1 MAEAANSRIQ
11 STSANE
17 NSTRRKLIG
26 FFLFP
31 IALFPFLALISYRWQ
46 AIDTL
51 NIPPE
56 KSSNLIGVIGD
67 TFAYNGYQLIGLATW
82 AVAPLT
88 LFLGLLLVLGR
99 TFRPSRR
106 FFMFLLFMFAT
117 TCLLQLLGD
126 SPSVAAVLKELNLGS
141 NAGGALG
148 YLVMDC
154 ALSRLLSPFGASILM
169 ATLMM
174 FALISMIGFKTIL
187 VGLGNFIGGKPLSP
201 EEIKAKEDRK
211 REAEERAQAIR
222 AAKEAARAA
231 KEAEKRKIAEERA
244 AAKAAKEAE
253 KDAARA
259 AIEAAR
265 EAARAAKEA
274 ERRGEPA
281 PVATAA
287 VSMQSAPARPAAAA
301 AVQSTPQT
309 AAASQTSAPAAVDDE
324 AEEVDKGPYLLPP
337 LNLLNP
343 LSESSADHGDVAAI
357 GLKLIETLTIF
368 GVEATLQ
375 KAVQGPVVTQYVL
388 SLAPGTRPEKVESL
402 QNTLMMAMKAKSL
415 RIQAPIPGE
424 DAVGIEMP
432 NKTAAG
438 VSFRELI
445 ESETWKKNT
454 ALGKNGQAKY
464 NLPLLLGK
472 DAAGHDLVSDLAT
485 MPHMLV
491 AGATGQGKSVC
502 LNSIINGL
510 LMCRTPEQL
519 KLIMVDPKCVEFT
532 SYASLPHLLV
542 PVITDTKKVV
552 YSLRWAV
559 AEMEKR
565 LKMFARAGKRNIV
578 DFNCREI
585 LTQPDMFG
593 GADTGADDMPRTV
606 PYIVIIIDE
615 VADLMASAGKEV
627 EPEIARLTAKARAA
641 GIHVILA
648 TQRPDTK
655 TITGTIKSNIPGRIA
670 FKTSSSIDSRTIL
683 DATGAESLIGRGD
696 MLFRTKEGILIRAQG
711 AWVSDPEI
719 GRITDFIAE
728 HANVQF
734 DKNFATKLARVK
746 EAAITDPFAD
756 NEDDPDNA
764 PKPAEGTSSVVTSN
778 GGVAPAGMTGSK
790 EEDLYNKALEVVRL
804 TNRAS
809 TSHLQRRMGIG
820 YNHAARLIDLL
831 EDRGVI
837 GPAKSAGPRDILIDL
852 NAPVEAVAPSA
863 PTAPDAAEPIA
874 AEAEQTVEI
883 DLSSV
888 SESDPFNENGGNP

>member
-1 MAEAANSRIQ
+1 MAETVNKIPSV
-11 STSANE
+11 NE
-17 NSTRRKLIG
+17 HESKTRRKLIG

-46 AIDTL
+46 AIETL
-51 NIPPE
+51 HIPPE
-56 KSSNLIGVIGD
+56 PSANLIGVIGD
-67 TFAYNGYQLIGLATW
+67 AFAYNGYALIGLATW

-88 LFLGLLLVLGR
+88 LFLGFLLVLGK

-106 FFMFLLFMFAT
+106 FLAFLLFMFAT

-126 SPSVAAVLKELNLGS
+126 SPSISGVLKELNLGK

-154 ALSRLLSPFGASILM
+154 GLSRLVSPFGASVLM
-169 ATLMM
+169 ATLML
-174 FALISMIGFKTIL
+174 FALLSMIGFKTIL
-187 VGLGNFIGGKPLSP
+187 VGLGNFIGGNPLSP
-201 EEIKAKEDRK
+201 EEIEAKEAKK
-211 REAEERAQAIR
+211 RENEERIQAAK
-222 AAKEAARAA
+222 AAKEAAKAA
-231 KEAEKRKIAEERA
+231 KEAEKRRIAEERA
-244 AAKAAKEAE
+244 AAKAEKAAE
-253 KDAARA
+253 KDAMRA
-259 AIEAAR
+259 AVEAAR

-274 ERRGEPA
+274 ERRGAPQQIAAVNIAQPA
-281 PVATAA
+281 PVAVPAQTK
-287 VSMQSAPARPAAAA
+287 SAPVSSVA
-301 AVQSTPQT
+301 QDS
-309 AAASQTSAPAAVDDE
+309 
-324 AEEVDKGPYLLPP
+324 AEEEPEDKGPYILPP
-337 LNLLNP
+337 LSLLNP
-343 LSESSADHGDVAAI
+343 LSNSTADHGDVTATGA
-357 GLKLIETLTIF
+357 KLIETLKVFEVDAGLIRTI
-368 GVEATLQ
+368 
-375 KAVQGPVVTQYVL
+375 QGPVVTQYVL

-454 ALGKNGQAKY
+454 SLDKRGQAKY

-472 DAAGHDLVSDLAT
+472 DAAGNDLISDLAT

-519 KLIMVDPKCVEFT
+519 KLIMVDPKCVEFS

-593 GADTGADDMPRTV
+593 GADAGSDDMPRTV
-606 PYIVIIIDE
+606 PYILIIIDE

-641 GIHVILA
+641 GIHLILA

-670 FKTSSSIDSRTIL
+670 FKTSSGIDSRTIL
-683 DATGAESLIGRGD
+683 DALGAEGLIGRGD
-696 MLFRTKEGILIRAQG
+696 MLFKTKEGILIRAQG

-719 GRITDFIAE
+719 ERITDFIAQ
-728 HANVQF
+728 HSNVDF
-734 DKNFATKLARVK
+734 DKTFATKLSRVK
-746 EAAITDPFAD
+746 EAAIEDPFAD

-764 PKPAEGTSSVVTSN
+764 PKPVEATSAVVTAN

-790 EEDLYNKALEVVRL
+790 EEELYNRALEVVRL
-804 TNRAS
+804 TKRAS

-820 YNHAARLIDLL
+820 YNHAARLIDLM

-837 GPAKSAGPRDILIDL
+837 GPAKGAGPRDILIDL
-852 NAPVEAVAPSA
+852 DAPVETVMPSQSAAP
-863 PTAPDAAEPIA
+863 EPEQSTDIP
-874 AEAEQTVEI
+874 EEQTADFDMSPEPEQ
-883 DLSSV
+883 S
-888 SESDPFNENGGNP
+888 NENGGNL

>member
-1 MAEAANSRIQ
+1 MAETTANKTAHSEHE
-11 STSANE
+11 AKN
-17 NSTRRKLIG
+17 RRRLVG

-31 IALFPFLALISYRWQ
+31 IALFPLLALISYRWQ
-46 AIDTL
+46 AMEEL

-56 KSSNLIGVIGD
+56 TSSNLIGVVGD
-67 TFAYNGYQLIGLATW
+67 SFAYAGYQLIGLAIW
-82 AVAPLT
+82 AVPPLT

-99 TFRPSRR
+99 SFKPGRR
-106 FFMFLLFMFAT
+106 FLAFLLFLFAT
-117 TCLLQLLGD
+117 TCLLQLL
-126 SPSVAAVLKELNLGS
+126 SNTPSVAGVLQTLNLGT

-148 YLVMDC
+148 YLVMNC
-154 ALSRLLSPFGASILM
+154 GLSRLLSPFGASILM
-169 ATLMM
+169 ATVMTFAILMM
-174 FALISMIGFKTIL
+174 IGIRTIL
-187 VGLGNFIGGKPLSP
+187 IALGNFIGGRPLTP
-201 EEIKAKEDRK
+201 EEIAERERAK
-211 REAEERAQAIR
+211 RE
-222 AAKEAARAA
+222 
-231 KEAEKRKIAEERA
+231 EAERVA
-244 AAKAAKEAE
+244 AAKAAKEAARIAKEEE
-253 KDAARA
+253 KRRVMEERA
-259 AIEAAR
+259 AAKAEKEAAKQAER
-265 EAARAAKEA
+265 EAKLAAKQQAEA
-274 ERRGEPA
+274 DPFPAKGGDAPQPQRQVPAVTPPKAKDEEP
-281 PVATAA
+281 
-287 VSMQSAPARPAAAA
+287 
-301 AVQSTPQT
+301 
-309 AAASQTSAPAAVDDE
+309 
-324 AEEVDKGPYLLPP
+324 EEKPKDKGPYILPAMD
-337 LNLLNP
+337 LLNP
-343 LSESSADHGDVAAI
+343 LPESTADHGDVEAI
-357 GLKLIETLTIF
+357 GAKLIETLKLF
-368 GVEATLQ
+368 DVEATLID
-375 KAVQGPVVTQYVL
+375 KIQGPVVTQYRL
-388 SLAPGTRPEKVESL
+388 SLAPGTRPEKVEAL
-402 QNTLMMAMKAKSL
+402 QSTLMMAMKAKSL

-438 VSFRELI
+438 VSFRELV
-445 ESETWKKNT
+445 ESSIWKKNT
-454 ALGKNGQAKY
+454 ALDKHGQAKY

-472 DAAGHDLVSDLAT
+472 DAAGNDLISDLAT

-502 LNSIINGL
+502 LNAIINGL

-578 DFNCREI
+578 DFNTRDI
-585 LTQPDMFG
+585 ITQPDMFG
-593 GADTGADDMPRTV
+593 ADDTGNDDMPRTV

-655 TITGTIKSNIPGRIA
+655 VITGTIKSNIPGRIA
-670 FKTSSSIDSRTIL
+670 FKTASSIDSRTIL

-696 MLFRTKEGILIRAQG
+696 MLFKTKEGLLIRAQG
-711 AWVSDPEI
+711 AWVSDAEI

-728 HANVQF
+728 HADVDFNK
-734 DKNFATKLARVK
+734 DFATKLGRVK
-746 EAAITDPFAD
+746 EATIADPFAD
-756 NEDDPDNA
+756 NPDDPDNA
-764 PKPAEGTSSVVTSN
+764 PPPPEETSSVITAN

-790 EEDLYNKALEVVRL
+790 EEELYNRALEVVKMTR
-804 TNRAS
+804 RAS

-837 GPAKSAGPRDILIDL
+837 GPAKGAGPRDILVDL
-852 NAPVEAVAPSA
+852 DAQPSSQAGNSDAPPELPLDANESLTSA
-863 PTAPDAAEPIA
+863 P
-874 AEAEQTVEI
+874 EQTGDI
-883 DLSSV
+883 
-888 SESDPFNENGGNP
+888 N

>member
-1 MAEAANSRIQ
+1 MEEKN
-11 STSANE
+11 
-17 NSTRRKLIG
+17 RRRLIG
-26 FFLFP
+26 FFLLP
-31 IALFPFLALISYRWQ
+31 IALFPLMALISYRWQ
-46 AIDTL
+46 AMPAL
-51 NIPPE
+51 QIPPE
-56 KSSNLIGVIGD
+56 ASTNLIGVVGD
-67 TFAYNGYQLIGLATW
+67 SFAYHGYRLIGLAVW
-82 AVAPLT
+82 AVPPLT
-88 LFLGLLLVLGR
+88 LFLGLVLALGR
-99 TFRPSRR
+99 SCRPGRR
-106 FFMFLLFMFAT
+106 LAPFLLFLFAT
-117 TCLLQLLGD
+117 TCLLQLLGS
-126 SPSVAAVLKELNLGS
+126 SPSVAAVLETLNLGN

-148 YLVMDC
+148 YLMMDC
-154 ALSRLLSPFGASILM
+154 CLSRLLSPFGASVLM
-169 ATLMM
+169 ATAMVFSLL
-174 FALISMIGFKTIL
+174 AMIGFRTIFAA
-187 VGLGNFIGGKPLSP
+187 LGDFIGGKPLDP
-201 EEIKAKEDRK
+201 EEIEERERKK
-211 REAEERAQAIR
+211 REAEERI
-222 AAKEAARAA
+222 EAARAA
-231 KEAEKRKIAEERA
+231 KEAAKAERDAEKRRIAEERA
-244 AAKAAKEAE
+244 AAKAAKAAAKTAE
-253 KDAARA
+253 KNAAASVSIA
-259 AIEAAR
+259 APPEMA
-265 EAARAAKEA
+265 
-274 ERRGEPA
+274 PA
-281 PVATAA
+281 PVEKRH
-287 VSMQSAPARPAAAA
+287 APPPEA
-301 AVQSTPQT
+301 
-309 AAASQTSAPAAVDDE
+309 
-324 AEEVDKGPYLLPP
+324 AEENPPDKGPYVLPGI
-337 LNLLNP
+337 NLLNP
-343 LSESSADHGDVAAI
+343 LPVSAADHGDVSAI
-357 GLKLIETLTIF
+357 GAKLIETLKLF
-368 GVEATLQ
+368 DVEANLVD
-375 KAVQGPVVTQYVL
+375 KVQGPVVTQYVL
-388 SLAPGTRPEKVESL
+388 SLAPGTKPEKVAAL

-445 ESETWKKNT
+445 ESDVWKKN
-454 ALGKNGQAKY
+454 AIPAKNGQAKY

-472 DAAGHDLVSDLAT
+472 DAAGHDLISDLAT

-502 LNSIINGL
+502 LNAIINGL

-532 SYASLPHLLV
+532 AYAALPHLLV

-578 DFNCREI
+578 DFNTRDI

-593 GADTGADDMPRTV
+593 GADTGTDDMPRTV
-606 PYIVIIIDE
+606 PYIIIIIDE

-655 TITGTIKSNIPGRIA
+655 VITGTIKSNIPGRIA

-696 MLFRTKEGILIRAQG
+696 MLFKTKEGLLIRAQG

-734 DKNFATKLARVK
+734 DDTFATKLARVK
-746 EAAITDPFAD
+746 EATIADPFAD
-756 NEDDPDNA
+756 NKDDPDNA
-764 PKPAEGTSSVVTSN
+764 PPPPEEASTVITAN

-790 EEDLYNKALEVVRL
+790 EDELYNRALEVVKL
-804 TNRAS
+804 TRRAS

-837 GPAKSAGPRDILIDL
+837 GPAKGAGPRDILVDL
-852 NAPVEAVAPSA
+852 E
-863 PTAPDAAEPIA
+863 TAAQQPPAS
-874 AEAEQTVEI
+874 AEAASAT
-883 DLSSV
+883 
-888 SESDPFNENGGNP
+888 ESGAEGATGEDGTYEFTE

>member
-1 MAEAANSRIQ
+1 MAEAANSKIQ
-11 STSANE
+11 STPESE

-46 AIDTL
+46 AIGTL

-67 TFAYNGYQLIGLATW
+67 AFAYNGYQLIGLATW

-88 LFLGLLLVLGR
+88 LFLGLLLVLGK

-126 SPSVAAVLKELNLGS
+126 SPSVAAVLKDLNLGS

-201 EEIKAKEDRK
+201 EEIREKEERK
-211 REAEERAQAIR
+211 REAEERVQAMK

-231 KEAEKRKIAEERA
+231 KDAEKRRIAEERA

-281 PVATAA
+281 PLSTAA
-287 VSMQSAPARPAAAA
+287 VSMQSAPQRPAPS
-301 AVQSTPQT
+301 VQSAPL
-309 AAASQTSAPAAVDDE
+309 AASSQPPAPAMAGDQ
-324 AEEVDKGPYLLPP
+324 AEEQDKGPYLLPP
-337 LNLLNP
+337 INLLNP

-606 PYIVIIIDE
+606 SYIVIIIDE

-734 DKNFATKLARVK
+734 DKTFATKLARVK
-746 EAAITDPFAD
+746 EAAIEDPFAD

-764 PKPAEGTSSVVTSN
+764 PKPVEGTSSIVTAN

-852 NAPVEAVAPSA
+852 NAAVETVAPSA
-863 PTAPDAAEPIA
+863 PFAPDEAEPPA
-874 AEAEQTVEI
+874 SDAEQTVEI

-888 SESDPFNENGGNP
+888 SESDLFNENGGNP

>member
-1 MAEAANSRIQ
+1 MAETVNKIPSV
-11 STSANE
+11 NE
-17 NSTRRKLIG
+17 HESKTRRKLIG

-46 AIDTL
+46 AIETL
-51 NIPPE
+51 HIPPE
-56 KSSNLIGVIGD
+56 PSANLIGVIGD
-67 TFAYNGYQLIGLATW
+67 AFAYNGYALIGLATW

-88 LFLGLLLVLGR
+88 LFLGFLLVLGK

-106 FFMFLLFMFAT
+106 FLAFLLFMFAT

-126 SPSVAAVLKELNLGS
+126 SPSISGVLKELNLGK

-154 ALSRLLSPFGASILM
+154 GLSRLVSPFGASVLM
-169 ATLMM
+169 ATLML
-174 FALISMIGFKTIL
+174 FALLSMIGFKTIL
-187 VGLGNFIGGKPLSP
+187 VGLGNFIGGNPLSP
-201 EEIKAKEDRK
+201 EEIEAKEAKK
-211 REAEERAQAIR
+211 RENEERIQAAK
-222 AAKEAARAA
+222 AAKEAAKAA
-231 KEAEKRKIAEERA
+231 KEAEKRRIAEERA
-244 AAKAAKEAE
+244 AAKAEKAAE
-253 KDAARA
+253 KDAMRA
-259 AIEAAR
+259 AVEAAR

-274 ERRGEPA
+274 ERRGAPQQIAAVNIAQPA
-281 PVATAA
+281 PVAVPAQTK
-287 VSMQSAPARPAAAA
+287 SAPVASAA
-301 AVQSTPQT
+301 QDS
-309 AAASQTSAPAAVDDE
+309 
-324 AEEVDKGPYLLPP
+324 AEEEPEDKGPYILPP
-337 LNLLNP
+337 LSLLNP
-343 LSESSADHGDVAAI
+343 LSNSTADHGDVTATGA
-357 GLKLIETLTIF
+357 KLIETLKVFEVDAGLIRTI
-368 GVEATLQ
+368 
-375 KAVQGPVVTQYVL
+375 QGPVVTQYVL

-454 ALGKNGQAKY
+454 SLDKRGQAKY

-472 DAAGHDLVSDLAT
+472 DAAGNDLISDLAT

-519 KLIMVDPKCVEFT
+519 KLIMVDPKCVEFS

-593 GADTGADDMPRTV
+593 GADAGSDDMPRTV
-606 PYIVIIIDE
+606 PYILIIIDE

-641 GIHVILA
+641 GIHLILA

-670 FKTSSSIDSRTIL
+670 FKTSSGIDSRTIL
-683 DATGAESLIGRGD
+683 DALGAEGLIGRGD
-696 MLFRTKEGILIRAQG
+696 MLFKTKEGILIRAQG

-719 GRITDFIAE
+719 ERITDFIAQ
-728 HANVQF
+728 HSNVDF
-734 DKNFATKLARVK
+734 DKTFATKLSRVK
-746 EAAITDPFAD
+746 EAAIEDPFAD

-764 PKPAEGTSSVVTSN
+764 PKPVEATSAVVTAN

-790 EEDLYNKALEVVRL
+790 EEELYNRALEVVRL
-804 TNRAS
+804 TKRAS

-820 YNHAARLIDLL
+820 YNHAARLIDLM

-837 GPAKSAGPRDILIDL
+837 GPAKGAGPRDILIDL
-852 NAPVEAVAPSA
+852 DAPVETVMPSQSAAP
-863 PTAPDAAEPIA
+863 EPEQSTDIP
-874 AEAEQTVEI
+874 EEQTADFDMSPEPEQ
-883 DLSSV
+883 S
-888 SESDPFNENGGNP
+888 NENGGNL

>member
-1 MAEAANSRIQ
+1 MKN
-11 STSANE
+11 
-17 NSTRRKLIG
+17 RRRLMG

-31 IALFPFLALISYRWQ
+31 IALFPLLALISYRWQ
-46 AIDTL
+46 AIGEL
-51 NIPPE
+51 NMPPE
-56 KSSNLIGVIGD
+56 ASSNLIGVVGD
-67 TFAYNGYQLIGLATW
+67 AFAYNGYQMIGLAVW
-82 AVAPLT
+82 AVPPLT

-99 TFRPSRR
+99 SFRPGRR
-106 FFMFLLFMFAT
+106 FLAFLLFLFAT
-117 TCLLQLLGD
+117 TCLLQLL
-126 SPSVAAVLKELNLGS
+126 SATPSVAPILGALNLGT

-148 YLVMDC
+148 YIVMDC
-154 ALSRLLSPFGASILM
+154 GLSRLLSPFGAAILM
-169 ATLMM
+169 ATLMV
-174 FALISMIGFKTIL
+174 FALLSMIGLRTIL
-187 VGLGNFIGGKPLSP
+187 VTLGNFIGGRPLTP
-201 EEIKAKEDRK
+201 EEQAERERK
-211 REAEERAQAIR
+211 RLEAEERMQAML
-222 AAKEAARAA
+222 AAKEAARAER
-231 KEAEKRKIAEERA
+231 EAEKRRIAEERA
-244 AAKAAKEAE
+244 ANKAAKEAE
-253 KDAARA
+253 K
-259 AIEAAR
+259 EAAR
-265 EAARAAKEA
+265 EARAA
-274 ERRGEPA
+274 
-281 PVATAA
+281 VATEQRTPVRAEPPSKPQPA
-287 VSMQSAPARPAAAA
+287 V
-301 AVQSTPQT
+301 
-309 AAASQTSAPAAVDDE
+309 AAASEVAAGGEEPA
-324 AEEVDKGPYLLPP
+324 DKGPYVLPP
-337 LNLLNP
+337 LDLINP
-343 LSESSADHGDVAAI
+343 PPKSTADHGDVEAI
-357 GLKLIETLTIF
+357 GAKLIETLKLF
-368 GVEATLQ
+368 DVEATLID
-375 KAVQGPVVTQYVL
+375 KVQGPVVTQYKL
-388 SLAPGTRPEKVESL
+388 SLAPGTRPEKVEAL
-402 QNTLMMAMKAKSL
+402 QSTLMMAMKAKSL

-432 NKTAAG
+432 NKTAAS

-445 ESETWKKNT
+445 ESAVWKKNT
-454 ALGKNGQAKY
+454 ALDRHGQAKY

-472 DAAGHDLVSDLAT
+472 DAAGHDLISDLAT

-502 LNSIINGL
+502 LNAIINGL

-532 SYASLPHLLV
+532 AYASLPHLLV

-578 DFNCREI
+578 DFNTRDI
-585 LTQPDMFG
+585 ITQPDMFG
-593 GADTGADDMPRTV
+593 GDETGADDMPRTV

-655 TITGTIKSNIPGRIA
+655 VITGTIKSNIPGRIA
-670 FKTSSSIDSRTIL
+670 FKTASSIDSRTIL

-696 MLFRTKEGILIRAQG
+696 MLFKTKEGLLIRAQG

-734 DKNFATKLARVK
+734 DKTFASKLAKVK
-746 EAAITDPFAD
+746 EAAIEDPFAD
-756 NEDDPDNA
+756 NEDDPDNQ
-764 PKPAEGTSSVVTSN
+764 PPPPEGTSSVVTAN

-790 EEDLYNKALEVVRL
+790 EEELYSRALEVVRM
-804 TNRAS
+804 TRRAS

-837 GPAKSAGPRDILIDL
+837 GPAKGAGPRDILIDL
-852 NAPVEAVAPSA
+852 DAAPAAGAAPS
-863 PTAPDAAEPIA
+863 PDAPP
-874 AEAEQTVEI
+874 
-883 DLSSV
+883 
-888 SESDPFNENGGNP
+888 SDPSAIPDDPLNDTPELPGMN

>member
-1 MAEAANSRIQ
+1 MAETINKAIPHE
-11 STSANE
+11 NE
-17 NSTRRKLIG
+17 PKHHRRLIG

-31 IALFPFLALISYRWQ
+31 IALFPLMALISYRWQ
-46 AIDTL
+46 AIESL
-51 NIPPE
+51 NLPPE
-56 KSSNLIGVIGD
+56 ISSNLIGVVGD
-67 TFAYNGYQLIGLATW
+67 AFAYNGYQLIGLAIW
-82 AVAPLT
+82 AVPPLT
-88 LFLGLLLVLGR
+88 LFLGLLLILGKS
-99 TFRPSRR
+99 FKPGRR
-106 FFMFLLFMFAT
+106 FLSFMLFLFAT
-117 TCLLQLLGD
+117 TCLLQLLSA
-126 SPSVAAVLKELNLGS
+126 SPSIAAVLSSLNLGT

-154 ALSRLLSPFGASILM
+154 GLSRLLSPFGASILM
-169 ATLMM
+169 ASLMM
-174 FALISMIGFKTIL
+174 FALLSMIGIRAIL
-187 VGLGNFIGGKPLSP
+187 VTLGNFIGGRPLTP
-201 EEIKAKEDRK
+201 EEQAERERKK
-211 REAEERAQAIR
+211 REAEERVQAAL
-222 AAKEAARAA
+222 AAKEAARAER
-231 KEAEKRKIAEERA
+231 EAEKRRAAEERA

-253 KDAARA
+253 K
-259 AIEAAR
+259 EAAKQAIR
-265 EAARAAKEA
+265 EAR
-274 ERRGEPA
+274 
-281 PVATAA
+281 ATAA
-287 VSMQSAPARPAAAA
+287 QERAAASATAAKDAAPTAVTPPAAR
-301 AVQSTPQT
+301 T
-309 AAASQTSAPAAVDDE
+309 AAANTGRNLE
-324 AEEVDKGPYLLPP
+324 AEDEKVEKGPYILPS
-337 LNLLNP
+337 LDLLNP
-343 LSESSADHGDVAAI
+343 IPTSTADHGDVEAI
-357 GLKLIETLTIF
+357 GSKLIETLKLF
-368 GVEATLQ
+368 DVDATLID
-375 KAVQGPVVTQYVL
+375 KVQGPVVTQYKL
-388 SLAPGTRPEKVESL
+388 SLAPGTRPEKVEAL
-402 QNTLMMAMKAKSL
+402 QSTLMMSMKAKSL

-445 ESETWKKNT
+445 ESPIWTKNT
-454 ALGKNGQAKY
+454 AIDKHGQAKY

-472 DAAGHDLVSDLAT
+472 DAAGHDLISDLAT

-532 SYASLPHLLV
+532 AYAALPHLLV

-565 LKMFARAGKRNIV
+565 LKMFAHAGKRNIV
-578 DFNCREI
+578 DFNTRDI

-593 GADTGADDMPRTV
+593 GEDTGDDDMPRTV

-655 TITGTIKSNIPGRIA
+655 VITGTIKSNIPGRIA
-670 FKTSSSIDSRTIL
+670 FKTASSIDSRTIL

-696 MLFRTKEGILIRAQG
+696 MLFKTKEGMLIRAQG

-728 HANVQF
+728 HASVDF
-734 DKNFATKLARVK
+734 DAKFASKLARVK
-746 EAAITDPFAD
+746 EEAIKDPFGD
-756 NEDDPDNA
+756 NEDDPDNQ
-764 PKPAEGTSSVVTSN
+764 PPPPEGSSSVITAN

-790 EEDLYNKALEVVRL
+790 EEELYNRALEVVRM
-804 TNRAS
+804 TRRAS

-837 GPAKSAGPRDILIDL
+837 GPAKGAGPREILIDL
-852 NAPVEAVAPSA
+852 DAQ
-863 PTAPDAAEPIA
+863 PTADAQINPISTGSQTNPPD
-874 AEAEQTVEI
+874 
-883 DLSSV
+883 DS
-888 SESDPFNENGGNP
+888 GNMNPDTPELPGMN

>member
-1 MAEAANSRIQ
+1 MAEQGNSKTTTVPE
-11 STSANE
+11 SEAKN
-17 NSTRRKLIG
+17 RRKLLG

-31 IALFPFLALISYRWQ
+31 IALFPLLALVSYRWQ
-46 AIDTL
+46 AMAAL
-51 NIPPE
+51 NVPPE
-56 KSSNLIGVIGD
+56 ASSNLIGVVGD
-67 TFAYNGYQLIGLATW
+67 TFAYYGYLLIGLAVW
-82 AVAPLT
+82 AVPPLT
-88 LFLGLLLVLGR
+88 LFLGLLLVLGKS
-99 TFRPSRR
+99 FRPGRR
-106 FFMFLLFMFAT
+106 FLAFLLFLFAT
-117 TCLLQLLGD
+117 TCLLQLLSA
-126 SPSVAAVLKELNLGS
+126 SPSVAPILRDLNLGH

-169 ATLMM
+169 ALLML
-174 FALISMIGFKTIL
+174 FALLAMIGFRTLL
-187 VGLGNFIGGKPLSP
+187 VAIGNFIGGRPLTP
-201 EEIKAKEDRK
+201 EELAERERQRQEEQERIEAAK
-211 REAEERAQAIR
+211 
-222 AAKEAARAA
+222 AAKEAARIA
-231 KEAEKRKIAEERA
+231 KEEEKRRIADERA

-253 KDAARA
+253 KQ
-259 AIEAAR
+259 AAR
-265 EAARAAKEA
+265 EAKLAAQQA
-274 ERRGEPA
+274 EREAKIAAQQSAREAAGAPA
-281 PVATAA
+281 PAETATSPIA
-287 VSMQSAPARPAAAA
+287 STRPAAVPKSPKPASAA
-301 AVQSTPQT
+301 AT
-309 AAASQTSAPAAVDDE
+309 AEDE
-324 AEEVDKGPYLLPP
+324 PKEDKGPYILPSISLLSPTP
-337 LNLLNP
+337 
-343 LSESSADHGDVAAI
+343 ESTADHGDVEAI
-357 GLKLIETLTIF
+357 GAKLIETLKLF
-368 GVEATLQ
+368 DVEATLID
-375 KAVQGPVVTQYVL
+375 KVQGPVVTQYKI
-388 SLAPGTRPEKVESL
+388 SLAPGTRPEKVESV
-402 QNTLMMAMKAKSL
+402 QSALMMAMKAKSL

-438 VSFRELI
+438 VSFRELV
-445 ESETWKKNT
+445 ESSLWKKMT
-454 ALGKNGQAKY
+454 ALDARGQAKY

-472 DAAGHDLVSDLAT
+472 DAAGHDLISDLAT
-485 MPHMLV
+485 MPHLLV

-532 SYASLPHLLV
+532 AYASLPHLLV
-542 PVITDTKKVV
+542 PVVTDTKKVV

-578 DFNCREI
+578 DFNTREI

-593 GADTGADDMPRTV
+593 GNETGEDDMPRTV

-655 TITGTIKSNIPGRIA
+655 VITGTIKSNIPGRIA
-670 FKTSSSIDSRTIL
+670 FKTASAIDSRTIL

-696 MLFRTKEGILIRAQG
+696 MLFKTKEGLLIRAQG

-728 HANVQF
+728 HANVDF
-734 DKNFATKLARVK
+734 DKNFASKLAKVK

-756 NEDDPDNA
+756 NEDDPDNQ
-764 PKPAEGTSSVVTSN
+764 PPPPEGTSTVVTAN

-790 EEDLYNKALEVVRL
+790 EEALYNRALDVVRL
-804 TNRAS
+804 TGKAS

-837 GPAKSAGPRDILIDL
+837 GPAKGSGARDILIDL
-852 NAPVEAVAPSA
+852 DSPMPPVGNASQNAAGSGAEDDGAAPGNA
-863 PTAPDAAEPIA
+863 TTEEFNFD
-874 AEAEQTVEI
+874 
-883 DLSSV
+883 
-888 SESDPFNENGGNP
+888 ESN

>member
-301 AVQSTPQT
+301 AVQSAPQT

-655 TITGTIKSNIPGRIA
+655 TITGTIKSNLPGRIA

-764 PKPAEGTSSVVTSN
+764 PK
-778 GGVAPAGMTGSK
+778 
-790 EEDLYNKALEVVRL
+790 
-804 TNRAS
+804 
-809 TSHLQRRMGIG
+809 
-820 YNHAARLIDLL
+820 
-831 EDRGVI
+831 
-837 GPAKSAGPRDILIDL
+837 
-852 NAPVEAVAPSA
+852 
-863 PTAPDAAEPIA
+863 
-874 AEAEQTVEI
+874 
-883 DLSSV
+883 
-888 SESDPFNENGGNP
+888 

>member
-1 MAEAANSRIQ
+1 MAETPDKPLSP
-11 STSANE
+11 ANE
-17 NSTRRKLIG
+17 PKHRRRLLG

-31 IALFPFLALISYRWQ
+31 IALFPLLALISYRWQ
-46 AIDTL
+46 AIATL
-51 NIPPE
+51 HLPPE
-56 KSSNLIGVIGD
+56 RSSNLIGVVGD
-67 TFAYNGYQLIGLATW
+67 AFAYNGYQLIGLAVW
-82 AVAPLT
+82 AVPPLT

-99 TFRPSRR
+99 SFRPGRR
-106 FFMFLLFMFAT
+106 FLAFLLFLFAT
-117 TCLLQLLGD
+117 TCLLQLLSA
-126 SPSVAAVLKELNLGS
+126 SPAIADILATLNLGT

-154 ALSRLLSPFGASILM
+154 GLSRLLSPFGASILM
-169 ATLMM
+169 ATLMV
-174 FALISMIGFKTIL
+174 FALLSMIGLRTIL
-187 VGLGNFIGGKPLSP
+187 VTLGNFIGGRPLTP
-201 EEIKAKEDRK
+201 EEQAEREQRK
-211 REAEERAQAIR
+211 READERLQAAL
-222 AAKEAARAA
+222 AAKEAARAQR
-231 KEAEKRKIAEERA
+231 EAEKRRIAEERA

-253 KDAARA
+253 KEAARQ
-259 AIEAAR
+259 AAR
-265 EAARAAKEA
+265 EAKVAAA
-274 ERRGEPA
+274 QERTQTRQASDPA
-281 PVATAA
+281 PVAVPAPSAA
-287 VSMQSAPARPAAAA
+287 EP
-301 AVQSTPQT
+301 
-309 AAASQTSAPAAVDDE
+309 E
-324 AEEVDKGPYLLPP
+324 DKGPYVLPP
-337 LNLLNP
+337 QSLLNP
-343 LSESSADHGDVAAI
+343 PPASTADHGDVEAI
-357 GLKLIETLTIF
+357 GAKLIETLKLF
-368 GVEATLQ
+368 DVEATLID
-375 KAVQGPVVTQYVL
+375 KVQGPVVTQYKL
-388 SLAPGTRPEKVESL
+388 SLAPGTRPEKVEAL
-402 QNTLMMAMKAKSL
+402 QSTLMMAMKAKSL

-438 VSFRELI
+438 VSFSELI
-445 ESETWKKNT
+445 ESPIWKKNT
-454 ALGKNGQAKY
+454 ALDKRGQAKY

-502 LNSIINGL
+502 LNAIINGL

-532 SYASLPHLLV
+532 AYASLPHLLV

-578 DFNCREI
+578 DFNTRDI

-593 GADTGADDMPRTV
+593 AAETGTDDMPRTV

-655 TITGTIKSNIPGRIA
+655 VITGTIKSNIPGRIA
-670 FKTSSSIDSRTIL
+670 FKTASSIDSRTIL

-696 MLFRTKEGILIRAQG
+696 MLFKTKEGLLIRAQG

-734 DKNFATKLARVK
+734 DTTFASKLAKVK
-746 EAAITDPFAD
+746 EAAIEDPFAD
-756 NEDDPDNA
+756 NEDDPDNQ
-764 PKPAEGTSSVVTSN
+764 PPPPEGTSSVVTAN

-790 EEDLYNKALEVVRL
+790 EEELYSRALEVVRM
-804 TNRAS
+804 TRRAS

-837 GPAKSAGPRDILIDL
+837 GPAKGAGPRDILVDL
-852 NAPVEAVAPSA
+852 DTPAAAAPMETDPADSQTDPPEAFDVINQNP
-863 PTAPDAAEPIA
+863 PDLPGM
-874 AEAEQTVEI
+874 
-883 DLSSV
+883 
-888 SESDPFNENGGNP
+888 N

>member
-1 MAEAANSRIQ
+1 MAETATNNKIAQ
-11 STSANE
+11 SEHEAKN
-17 NSTRRKLIG
+17 RRRLIG

-31 IALFPFLALISYRWQ
+31 IALFPLLALISYRWQ
-46 AIDTL
+46 AMAEL

-56 KSSNLIGVIGD
+56 MSSNLIGVVGD
-67 TFAYNGYQLIGLATW
+67 TFAYVGYQLIGLAIW
-82 AVAPLT
+82 AVPPLT
-88 LFLGLLLVLGR
+88 LFLGLLLILGR
-99 TFRPSRR
+99 TFKPGRR
-106 FFMFLLFMFAT
+106 FLSFLLFLFAT
-117 TCLLQLLGD
+117 TCLIQLLSN
-126 SPSVAAVLKELNLGS
+126 SPSVAEVLRTLNLGT

-148 YLVMDC
+148 YLVMNC
-154 ALSRLLSPFGASILM
+154 GLSRLLSPFGASILM
-169 ATLMM
+169 ATLMV
-174 FALISMIGFKTIL
+174 FSMLMLIGFRTIL
-187 VGLGNFIGGKPLSP
+187 IALGNFIGGRPLTP
-201 EEIKAKEDRK
+201 EEIAERERAK
-211 REAEERAQAIR
+211 REEQERI
-222 AAKEAARAA
+222 
-231 KEAEKRKIAEERA
+231 A
-244 AAKAAKEAE
+244 AAKAAKEAARIAKEEE
-253 KDAARA
+253 KRRIAEEKA
-259 AIEAAR
+259 EAK
-265 EAARAAKEA
+265 AAKEA
-274 ERRGEPA
+274 ERLAAKEAKLAARLHKDDDPFPERRGDAPPRQAIPA
-281 PVATAA
+281 APR
-287 VSMQSAPARPAAAA
+287 QAPA
-301 AVQSTPQT
+301 TP
-309 AAASQTSAPAAVDDE
+309 P
-324 AEEVDKGPYLLPP
+324 AEEVPEDKGPYILPSMD
-337 LNLLNP
+337 LLNP
-343 LSESSADHGDVAAI
+343 LPESTADHGDVEAI
-357 GLKLIETLTIF
+357 GAKLIETLKLF
-368 GVEATLQ
+368 DVEATLID
-375 KAVQGPVVTQYVL
+375 KIQGPVVTQYRL
-388 SLAPGTRPEKVESL
+388 SLAPGTRPEKVEAL
-402 QNTLMMAMKAKSL
+402 QSTLMMAMKAKSL

-445 ESETWKKNT
+445 ESSIWKKNT
-454 ALGKNGQAKY
+454 TLDKHGQAKY

-472 DAAGHDLVSDLAT
+472 DAAGNNLISDLAT

-578 DFNCREI
+578 DFNTRDI
-585 LTQPDMFG
+585 ITQPDMFG
-593 GADTGADDMPRTV
+593 AEDSGEDDMPRTV

-655 TITGTIKSNIPGRIA
+655 VITGTIKSNIPGRIA
-670 FKTSSSIDSRTIL
+670 FKTASSIDSRTIL

-696 MLFRTKEGILIRAQG
+696 MLFKTKEGLLIRAQG
-711 AWVSDPEI
+711 AWVSDAEI

-728 HANVQF
+728 HANVDF
-734 DKNFATKLARVK
+734 DKTFASKLAKVK
-746 EAAITDPFAD
+746 EATIADPFAD
-756 NEDDPDNA
+756 NPDDPDNA
-764 PKPAEGTSSVVTSN
+764 PPPPEETSSIVTSN

-790 EEDLYNKALEVVRL
+790 EEELYNRALEVVRM
-804 TNRAS
+804 TRRAS

-837 GPAKSAGPRDILIDL
+837 GPAKGAGPRDILIDL
-852 NAPVEAVAPSA
+852 DSPAGGPAGISDGAPELPLDMNESQNSS
-863 PTAPDAAEPIA
+863 P
-874 AEAEQTVEI
+874 EI
-883 DLSSV
+883 
-888 SESDPFNENGGNP
+888 SDDVN